1 MLPPAATITCAI
13 KSAIHPRKTRAC
25 ACTTVGIVNVPRN
38 SGEKYVGQNP
48 ITTMA
53 SIQRPSHTWKR
64 ERTRGGAIRGLSEV
78 SAVAAAF
85 RLMLL
90 TPNARVHPSDTL
102 SADRRSA
109 SPCRNGA
116 VVVSG
121 TA

>member
-1 MLPPAATITCAI
+1 MHTWE
-13 KSAIHPRKTRAC
+13 RR
-25 ACTTVGIVNVPRN
+25 VRN
-38 SGEKYVGQNP
+38 SECRQSN
-48 ITTMA
+48 A
-53 SIQRPSHTWKR
+53 WR
-64 ERTRGGAIRGLSEV
+64 ASEV
-78 SAVAAAF
+78 AEALKIAAMRFVVEVIVCGFAHV
-85 RLMLL
+85 L